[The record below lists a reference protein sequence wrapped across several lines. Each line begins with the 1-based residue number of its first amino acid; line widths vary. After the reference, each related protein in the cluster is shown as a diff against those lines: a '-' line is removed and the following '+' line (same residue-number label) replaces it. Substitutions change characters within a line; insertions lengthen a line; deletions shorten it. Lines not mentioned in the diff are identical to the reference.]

1 MRGCRRS
8 RPFES
13 APRPGAA
20 GTGTAGGTPSAA
32 VLDARL
38 VGRWA
43 AGPGARVC
51 GAVLD
56 VPPRLATGAA
66 GIYSIHL
73 SPTQYMRPSEWG

>member
-43 AGPGARVC
+43 AGPGA
-51 GAVLD
+51 VLD